1 MEKQPAPGLFGA
13 GRGVLATLVDIVRTR
28 VQLVRTELEEER
40 LHLAELLLYATAA
53 LFLLGIGVILA
64 TLLLVLLF
72 WDSHGRLVLGLLA
85 AAYLAGGAGM
95 VVAWRRKARRKP
107 ALLATT
113 LAELSRD
120 CDALR
125 GDAAGPP

>member
-1 MEKQPAPGLFGA
+1 M
-13 GRGVLATLVDIVRTR
+13 LATLVDIVRTR
-28 VQLVRTELEEER
+28 VQLASTELEEER
-40 LHLAELLLYATAA
+40 LHLAELLLFATAA
-53 LFLLGIGVILA
+53 FFLLGIGAILA
-64 TLLLVLLF
+64 TLLVVLLF
-72 WDSHGRLVLGLLA
+72 WDTHGPLVVGLLA

-95 VVAWRRKARRKP
+95 VLAWRSKAKRKP

-120 CDALR
+120 CDALH